1 MIENARSRHVEHQLS
16 QQGEQLSLLQA
27 ENDNKKLGQ
36 NWLLLM
42 EDIRLTNW
50 FRAKSTTLK
59 LATSWSSWSLF
70 RMFFLLN
77 FSRSLSKDF
86 KRREVFLLEDPSC

>member
-1 MIENARSRHVEHQLS
+1 MEHQLS

-42 EDIRLTNW
+42 EDIRRSPIDMVNISLFIGFYTCW
-50 FRAKSTTLK
+50 VVLLLK
-59 LATSWSSWSLF
+59 LKVAD
-70 RMFFLLN
+70 
-77 FSRSLSKDF
+77 LSPKTCWGNIQ
-86 KRREVFLLEDPSC
+86 P

>member
-27 ENDNKKLGQ
+27 KNDNKKLGQ

-42 EDIRLTNW
+42 EDIRLTN
-50 FRAKSTTLK
+50 
-59 LATSWSSWSLF
+59 
-70 RMFFLLN
+70 
-77 FSRSLSKDF
+77 
-86 KRREVFLLEDPSC
+86 